1 MSQQELSSIVSFE
14 DNKSKALFADRE
26 ESFKYDAFISYRHV
40 EPDVSVAGSLH
51 KLIETYKVPKSFL

>member
-14 DNKSKALFADRE
+14 DNESKALFADRE